1 MAKSKIISITGVT
14 SNEAKQQFENLKKMV
29 LPEMLLDRLNSDTL
43 KQDNKL
49 KTALESFFSGIELL
63 NLLGHRV
70 KKLKVNKE
78 LFPDNEQSM
87 LKEVDNE
94 LKIMAKTL
102 TASYTSKEKQF
113 SDALTSALLIGYHT
127 GAHDMRVN
135 LERHANKGFQK
146 NVLDPQKGGKT
157 KTEKITPL
165 RDIIKEMASFLYEN
179 NSIGKFSKDNATAA
193 IFQLLYQFNLTNK
206 ALECFSTFSNNEI
219 KEQFVKRQIKH
230 IQKSSSLRQPSVNKL
245 VEVLKSE
252 YKPTKI
258 KKKLKI
264 I

>member
-135 LERHANKGFQK
+135 LEKHAERGFQK
-146 NVLDPQKGGKT
+146 GVLDTQAGGIKT
-157 KTEKITPL
+157 AAKTDSLKSLIL
-165 RDIIKEMASFLYEN
+165 EMADYL
-179 NSIGKFSKDNATAA
+179 NSAGDYGKLSKKIIAQA
-193 IFQLLYQFNLTNK
+193 IHPIIYAFYIKNK
-206 ALECFSTFSNNEI
+206 ELECFHIFKRCEDTEAYIKNHLPKPKLISEKGKAYPIKLSQLLKKKYNTAEI
-219 KEQFVKRQIKH
+219 R
-230 IQKSSSLRQPSVNKL
+230 
-245 VEVLKSE
+245 
-252 YKPTKI
+252 
-258 KKKLKI
+258 KKLK
-264 I
+264 

>member
-113 SDALTSALLIGYHT
+113 TDAAT
-127 GAHDMRVN
+127 M
-135 LERHANKGFQK
+135 E
-146 NVLDPQKGGKT
+146 
-157 KTEKITPL
+157 
-165 RDIIKEMASFLYEN
+165 RDIWTDL
-179 NSIGKFSKDNATAA
+179 
-193 IFQLLYQFNLTNK
+193 
-206 ALECFSTFSNNEI
+206 
-219 KEQFVKRQIKH
+219 
-230 IQKSSSLRQPSVNKL
+230 
-245 VEVLKSE
+245 
-252 YKPTKI
+252 
-258 KKKLKI
+258 
-264 I
+264 